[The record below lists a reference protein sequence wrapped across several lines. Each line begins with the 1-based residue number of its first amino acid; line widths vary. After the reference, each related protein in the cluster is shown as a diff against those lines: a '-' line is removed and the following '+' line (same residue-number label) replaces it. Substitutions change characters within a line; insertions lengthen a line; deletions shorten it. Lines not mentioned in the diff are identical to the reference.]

1 MSVKVIDKE
10 MFLPSPKAA
19 KASLLTNDIKEIVE
33 KEIEYSELELPY
45 SPKTS
50 AKDIEY
56 RAKRALL
63 YIFQTLTGFYHR
75 DSSEMPLEIVKRKDK
90 ENNFHLLCHFD
101 VQKWAK
107 MLKEVK
113 EN

>member
-10 MFLPSPKAA
+10 MFLPPPRATKV
-19 KASLLTNDIKEIVE
+19 SLLTNDIKEIVE

-45 SPKTS
+45 SPKTA

-63 YIFQTLTGFYHR
+63 FIFQNLTGFDYR
-75 DSSEMPLEIVKRKDK
+75 DSTEMPIEIVKRKDK
-90 ENNFHLLCHFD
+90 ENNYHLLCHFD
-101 VQKWAK
+101 VQKWIK
-107 MLKEVK
+107 MLKEAK
-113 EN
+113 SK